1 MNISL
6 TLEQEKF
13 LQEKLKSGRY
23 ETVEQAIA
31 QALQLLE
38 ERDRALD
45 ERRLEELRQ
54 KIASANEQIARGQL
68 TDGEVVFERFRE
80 KIRRIAESQ
89 A

>member
-13 LQEKLKSGRY
+13 IQEKIKSGRY

-45 ERRLEELRQ
+45 ERQLEELRQ
-54 KIASANEQIARGQL
+54 KIASANEQIARGQV
-68 TDGEVVFERFRE
+68 TDGEVVFDRFRE
-80 KIRRIAESQ
+80 KIRRIAESHT
-89 A
+89 